1 MENNH
6 FTAMMLLKIVS
17 FLSPLFLLKQ
27 QHTNFLNSF
36 LNSSSK
42 LQYIIIFML
51 EFRTANASA
60 KELVRT
66 DLGEKDRILIM
77 IWQKEK
83 NPTIAKIFLVSNC
96 STFLET

>member
-1 MENNH
+1 
-6 FTAMMLLKIVS
+6 
-17 FLSPLFLLKQ
+17 
-27 QHTNFLNSF
+27 
-36 LNSSSK
+36 
-42 LQYIIIFML
+42 ML

-77 IWQKEK
+77 IWQKQK
-83 NPTIAKIFLVSNC
+83 KPTIAKIFLLSNC